1 MANNKT
7 KSVTG
12 AKSTSLTATVE
23 AKKMPATDATKKT
36 DDKKVGNLDQQRA
49 AYAWQ
54 CVQGCNGDYAN
65 LAKAAPA
72 LIMTNGLM
80 QTLAYYQEKGKNY
93 QEKGKNHH
101 LALSKHLREWLKCRF
116 KQQINDSDFSAIMQ
130 ALFNTADA
138 SFYRQTTEESL
149 ALLRWIRQF
158 AAAKTGG

>member
-1 MANNKT
+1 MANQKNK
-7 KSVTG
+7 SITG
-12 AKSTSLTATVE
+12 AKSTPVTATVE
-23 AKKMPATDATKKT
+23 VKKMPATDATKKT
-36 DDKKVGNLDQQRA
+36 DDKKTVNLDQQRA

-54 CVQGCNGDYAN
+54 CVQCCNGDYTN

-80 QTLAYYQEKGKNY
+80 QTLAYY